1 MKETNLGK
9 FVVENKSR
17 KNLNNNVLKINTDL
31 GNEVYTNTIEDIN
44 LLIKGLKKNT
54 KMQVEQEKV
63 VNE

>member
-44 LLIKGLKKNT
+44 LLVKGLKKNT

>member
-17 KNLNNNVLKINTDL
+17 KYLNNNVLKINTDL

-44 LLIKGLKKNT
+44 LLVKGLKKNT